1 MKWYVLYTKPR
12 CEKKVAERLQDLQLE
27 SYCATI
33 SEKRLWSDRV
43 KVVERPILPS
53 YVFVKLEEKQQTRV
67 RMVPGVVNFLYEQGQ
82 IATVRNTEM
91 QALKSFVAK
100 YYDHGIQAT
109 QYAIGDLVEINSS
122 IIGKTQGVI
131 VSKRKNFVQLYV
143 KSLGFMLTSKLN
155 TDE

>member
-1 MKWYVLYTKPR
+1 MKWYVLYTRPR
-12 CEKKVAERLQDLQLE
+12 CEKKVAERLTVLQLE
-27 SYCATI
+27 SYCAII

-53 YVFVKLEEKQQTRV
+53 YVFVKLEEKHQTKV

-82 IATVRNTEM
+82 LATVRNTEM
-91 QALKSFVAK
+91 QALKNFVAK

-122 IIGKTQGVI
+122 IIGKTQGII